1 MAYAAIWDMDGVLV
15 DTGRAHYQSW
25 VEALAKHHVP
35 LSYEQF
41 TSTFGMNNTSILKLW
56 LGADTPQSD
65 IDRVGDEKETIF
77 RQLVAGRIQPLP
89 GVRSLLEG
97 LQKAGVRQAVASS
110 APQANIDVLLETTR
124 LRPFFDAVVS
134 ASRLPGKPDPAVY
147 LEAAA
152 RLGVNPTACVVVE
165 DAVAGVEGARR
176 AGMCCIAVTNTNSA
190 ASLAA
195 ADLVVDSLEKVSAE
209 TFSRLLKV
217 I

>member
-25 VEALAKHHVP
+25 VEALAKHSVP

-41 TSTFGMNNTSILKLW
+41 SATFGMNNTSILKLW
-56 LGADTPQSD
+56 LGTGTPQSV
-65 IDRVGDEKETIF
+65 IDQVGDEKETIF
-77 RQLVAGRIQPLP
+77 RQLVAAEGLQPLA

-97 LQKAGVRQAVASS
+97 LQKAGFRQAVASS
-110 APQANIDVLLETTR
+110 APQANIDVLLDATR

-152 RLGVNPTACVVVE
+152 RLRVAPAGCVVVE

-176 AGMCCIAVTNTNSA
+176 AGMRCIAVTNTNPA

-195 ADLVVDSLEKVSAE
+195 ANLVVDSLEKVSAD
-209 TFSRLLKV
+209 TFARMLV
-217 I
+217 

>member
-15 DTGRAHYQSW
+15 DTGQDHYQSW
-25 VEALAKHHVP
+25 VEALAKRSVP

-41 TSTFGMNNTSILKLW
+41 SATFGMNNTSILKLW
-56 LGADTPQSD
+56 LGANTPQSV
-65 IDRVGDEKETIF
+65 IDQVGDEKETIF

-89 GVRSLLEG
+89 GVCSLLEG
-97 LQKAGVRQAVASS
+97 LQKAGFRQAVASS

-152 RLGVNPTACVVVE
+152 RLGVLPAQCVVVE

-176 AGMCCIAVTNTNSA
+176 AGMHCIAVTNTNPA

-195 ADLVVDSLEKVSAE
+195 AGLVVDSLEKVSGE
-209 TFSRLLKV
+209 TFSRLLSL
-217 I
+217 